1 MNSNDSSVVQLTS
14 FKLKLFWF
22 AELFSGIGLG
32 VYTVGFNLLT
42 VKTYGPFG
50 ISITTIGYAIPQ
62 ILLVLFGGL
71 TSDSINKQTLYRICQ
86 GLFMLIG
93 LTLLY
98 ACLEGLLP
106 LWLLFLAS
114 ALSGIIAAFSV
125 PNKTSLISDIVPDIR
140 VTSTQEFFYLA
151 TGLGWVLGS
160 LLFPYLHSVEISFLN
175 DSREVAVF
183 SFYIFAMLPSI
194 FLVPK
199 GLNRI
204 AVRTANKSFLDKIQT
219 SLMGIKSSFIYLR
232 TSLDIKIL
240 MWVLAIVLILGM
252 PFTILISIFAHNHP
266 TLHPP
271 ELFFSH
277 IYAVLSTGEVIGGL
291 LGILITRL
299 SLMHGTLFIYF
310 IFALC
315 FAAITAIITNQ
326 YGLILI
332 TILLS
337 GLFTSLCC
345 NLLKGLIQSLSSEDM
360 RGRIAGLA
368 QLMAGLSS
376 ASAGVA
382 GFAIHHL
389 SKEGSKVYSSYETVM
404 LSMLG
409 ALAVLATFTLPTIIK
424 SRISIK

>member
-32 VYTVGFNLLT
+32 VYMVGFNLFT

-71 TSDSINKQTLYRICQ
+71 TSDSINKQTLFRICQ
-86 GLFMLIG
+86 GLFVLIG

-98 ACLEGLLP
+98 ACLEGHLP
-106 LWLLFLAS
+106 LWLLFFVS
-114 ALSGIIAAFSV
+114 ALSGMIAAFSA
-125 PNKTSLISDIVPDIR
+125 PNKTSLISDIVPASR

-160 LLFPYLHSVEISFLN
+160 LLFPYLHSSEIPFN
-175 DSREVAVF
+175 HDSRESSVF
-183 SFYIFAMLPSI
+183 LFYIFAMLPSI

-199 GLNRI
+199 GLNKI
-204 AVRTANKSFLDKIQT
+204 AAGKSDKSLLDKLEVSLMDIKNSFL
-219 SLMGIKSSFIYLR
+219 YLR
-232 TSLDIKIL
+232 ASLDIKIL

-271 ELFFSH
+271 EQFFSH
-277 IYAVLSTGEVIGGL
+277 IYAVLSIGKVVGGL

-299 SLMHGTLFIYF
+299 SLMRGTLFIYF

-315 FAAITAIITNQ
+315 IAAITAIITNQ
-326 YGLILI
+326 YWLIII
-332 TILLS
+332 TTLLAA
-337 GLFTSLCC
+337 LFTSLCC
-345 NLLKGLIQSLSSEDM
+345 NLLKGLIQSLSSQDM

-368 QLMAGLSS
+368 QLMAGLSR
-376 ASAGVA
+376 ASAGIA

-389 SKEGSKVYSSYETVM
+389 SNDGMKVYSSYETVM
-404 LSMLG
+404 LSILG
-409 ALAVLATFTLPTIIK
+409 LLAVLAIFTLPAIIK
-424 SRISIK
+424 SRISIT

>member
-1 MNSNDSSVVQLTS
+1 MNSNDSSLVQLTS

-22 AELFSGIGLG
+22 AELFSGVGLG
-32 VYTVGFNLLT
+32 VYTVAFNLLT

-71 TSDSINKQTLYRICQ
+71 TSDSINKQTLYQICQ
-86 GLFMLIG
+86 GLFILIG

-98 ACLEGLLP
+98 ACLEGHLP
-106 LWLLFLAS
+106 LWLLFFVS
-114 ALSGIIAAFSV
+114 ALSGMIAAFSA
-125 PNKTSLISDIVPDIR
+125 PNKTSLISDLVPESR

-160 LLFPYLHSVEISFLN
+160 LLFPYLHSSKIAFIHDSSEASVFL
-175 DSREVAVF
+175 
-183 SFYIFAMLPSI
+183 FYIFSMLPSI

-199 GLNRI
+199 GLNQI
-204 AVRTANKSFLDKIQT
+204 AVGKSDKSLLDKLEV
-219 SLMGIKSSFIYLR
+219 SLMGIKNSFLYLR
-232 TSLDIKIL
+232 ASLDIKIL

-271 ELFFSH
+271 EQFFSH
-277 IYAVLSTGEVIGGL
+277 IYAVLSIGEVVGGL

-299 SLMHGTLFIYF
+299 SLMRGTLFIYL

-315 FAAITAIITNQ
+315 MAAITAIITNQ
-326 YGLILI
+326 YWLILI
-332 TILLS
+332 MTLLA

-376 ASAGVA
+376 ASAGIA

-389 SKEGSKVYSSYETVM
+389 SKDGMKVYTSYEAVM
-404 LSMLG
+404 LSILG
-409 ALAVLATFTLPTIIK
+409 LLVVLAIFTLPAIIK
-424 SRISIK
+424 SRISIT